1 MQLVFR
7 KLEFR
12 EMQRPKVEIYKAFLF
27 EFPIIK
33 DEISN
38 ASWTTIDS
46 IVKNSQQKK
55 NFHWNFLQPNYPL
68 KSQSPIIIGAFGI
81 LGLWRNLKD
90 RSDIFFFSKMESD
103 NAPVTNSCHHTKKI
117 KQVILLTKGIQI
129 SQQNNSHEK
138 VLQPKPIKHWP

>member
-27 EFPIIK
+27 EFPVIN

-46 IVKNSQQKK
+46 TIKNSQQRKLSLEFPPTK
-55 NFHWNFLQPNYPL
+55 LPL
-68 KSQSPIIIGAFGI
+68 KISESHYNRSIWNSWIMEKFKRPKRHFFF
-81 LGLWRNLKD
+81 LKD
-90 RSDIFFFSKMESD
+90 GKWQCTSNKFL
-103 NAPVTNSCHHTKKI
+103 PPYKKI